1 MHPLLFK
8 NIVHVLYFLNF
19 VFVFVSVFV
28 LVFVFV
34 VVFVVSGRTGTV
46 LFLLT
51 CNWQIGMELAWDCV
65 IGQGLTFDRYFGD
78 VLSSAWIVHRHWVG
92 FGSWDGLEF
101 V

>member
-1 MHPLLFK
+1 MYLSLYLSFYLSLSLYLSSPDEPWYCPL
-8 NIVHVLYFLNF
+8 
-19 VFVFVSVFV
+19 SVDMQ
-28 LVFVFV
+28 LADWYEI
-34 VVFVVSGRTGTV
+34 GR
-46 LFLLT
+46 
-51 CNWQIGMELAWDCV
+51 LAWDCV